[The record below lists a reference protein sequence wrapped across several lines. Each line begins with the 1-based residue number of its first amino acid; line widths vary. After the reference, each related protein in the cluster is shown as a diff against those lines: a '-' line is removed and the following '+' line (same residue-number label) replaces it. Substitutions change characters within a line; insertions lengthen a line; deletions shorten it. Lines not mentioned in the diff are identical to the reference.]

1 MSQIQENPEGTAVQG
16 EIFEETQGLEVA
28 QVPKEAE
35 ESCSSPHPLVPT
47 SRKGETWKET
57 RDLKVAQVS
66 EHVEETGSPHTLMP
80 SSPEGEIYKE
90 TQGLEVTEV
99 SKDVEEPFSSSNPL
113 LPSNKKADPIDE
125 TPSTSWASSAEGPS
139 RQQAQVS
146 PFNIVQ
152 GIPFNLAPLPIMKVD
167 FMVNY
172 MLYKY
177 QVRELMSMEDMIRTV
192 IREDESHFHE
202 ILSLAN
208 DRMEMVFGLEV
219 KKVDPINHFY
229 GLFIK
234 LGLTYDGMHH
244 HEYSFPKTGLL
255 ILILGVV
262 FMKGNRATEE
272 EIWRVLNPMG
282 IIAGVPHFLFGE
294 PRKLVTE
301 EFVWE
306 QYLEC
311 QPVPNSFPVRYEY
324 VWGPRARAET
334 SKMKVLEY
342 VAKIHGVHPSIFQ
355 AQYQEALLEEEE
367 RTLAMLLDRAASS
380 SMVAESSSAIPSRFP
395 PR

>member
-57 RDLKVAQVS
+57 RDLK
-66 EHVEETGSPHTLMP
+66 
-80 SSPEGEIYKE
+80 
-90 TQGLEVTEV
+90 
-99 SKDVEEPFSSSNPL
+99 DVEEPFSSSNPL

-125 TPSTSWASSAEGPS
+125 TPSTSWGPESCSASAVAAAASSAEGPS

-152 GIPFNLAPLPIMKVD
+152 GIPFNLAPLPIMQCVPDDPISRKVD